1 MLLQLKRMFLIYYLN
16 LKFIPDPAAEPF
28 WEQKKLVTL
37 LLLTLSALVCK
48 MRKTKLC
55 KELSIQKSRT
65 KDAKSD
71 IGLIACYHGF
81 YLHQLYKILERYS
94 IWIKYS
100 KSFMTSTI
108 ILFSCNKKGILK
120 MLRFILITLGS
131 VRHKRLNTNHFSFC
145 YRKYIHSLK

>member
-16 LKFIPDPAAEPF
+16 LKLIPDPATEPF

-37 LLLTLSALVCK
+37 LLLTLSTLVCK

-71 IGLIACYHGF
+71 IRLIAIVIMAF
-81 YLHQLYKILERYS
+81 IFTNFTKFLKD
-94 IWIKYS
+94 
-100 KSFMTSTI
+100 T
-108 ILFSCNKKGILK
+108 LFG
-120 MLRFILITLGS
+120 
-131 VRHKRLNTNHFSFC
+131 
-145 YRKYIHSLK
+145 